1 VEGHHANEA
10 VSESICMEDFE
21 RVETYDDP
29 APLSDGEPSRRPR
42 NETRR
47 SYIDNGP
54 KILGFPN
61 REGLEIGLSL
71 TGLG

>member
-1 VEGHHANEA
+1 
-10 VSESICMEDFE
+10 MEMLW
-21 RVETYDDP
+21 VKTYDDP
-29 APLSDGEPSRRPR
+29 APLSDDEPSENPK

-61 REGLEIGLSL
+61 RDGLVMDLSLFAGLEQVAVVKPSAFRL
-71 TGLG
+71 